1 MRSQIYVVNNIMK
14 SHENREVMFDAN
26 IINYTT
32 YRYLCFAQHN
42 KVITLFNLITP
53 ISGCFMRDIET
64 MRAGAVGLGSRS

>member
-32 YRYLCFAQHN
+32 YRYLCFAQHKSKMN
-42 KVITLFNLITP
+42 
-53 ISGCFMRDIET
+53 
-64 MRAGAVGLGSRS
+64 